1 MGTSSASSSL
11 KFQPG
16 MEFCVTK
23 IDDLITDYFIVR
35 PDNSV
40 AVGELYRTYVG
51 MVVVAA
57 NLLLILFLCSRPSLR
72 RKYFLFTC
80 VAIGD
85 TFDGSYFLF
94 PSLVRLYT
102 MTTGTYTRPAS
113 FWDCLLRGN
122 MIFRIF
128 GTEFVGV
135 NMFLLSLERII
146 AVGLPFFYRTYFK
159 TWTRFAMAGVG
170 LLFCLLNVAV
180 MYVTAYLDDRT
191 TTQADYYC
199 GISGSVVPVF
209 ALYHQYLNILTQG
222 SSCVLSFCAYGYA
235 LYSKKKLGLDTS
247 KDMAQIRPV
256 LVSSCIACVLIIA
269 NNVVYLL
276 KNFSTLGVTKDTQN
290 IVVTW
295 SPAVFQ
301 VYKFALYLMTSKEMR
316 MSLKRIVMDETTM
329 VGEVTRFPRGSQNGF
344 QNKNAT
350 ITAVTV
356 ASAASAFNRVTK

>member
-11 KFQPG
+11 KFKPG

-23 IDDLITDYFIVR
+23 IGDLITDYFIVR
-35 PDNSV
+35 PDDSV

-146 AVGLPFFYRTYFK
+146 AD
-159 TWTRFAMAGVG
+159 
-170 LLFCLLNVAV
+170 LLQNLDPLRYGGRWAAFCLLNVAA

-191 TTQADYYC
+191 TTQVDYYC